1 MPTPE
6 GSKSRELNPR
16 KSRLSLDAWAVAL
29 ALALALLI
37 GLGFIHRVPW

>member
-1 MPTPE
+1 MPTQE
-6 GSKSRELNPR
+6 GSKSRELNPG

-37 GLGFIHRVPW
+37 GLGFIHQVPW